1 MAWKTE
7 FRKEVLKFLESLPSE
22 QKNQIKEKINEF
34 LDSLE
39 GQKRVNL
46 DIKKLRGDWEGF
58 MRLRIGKIR
67 VIFKIYKD
75 EKIVFFYEADFRG
88 DVYK

>member
-58 MRLRIGKIR
+58 MRLRIGEIR
-67 VIFKIYKD
+67 VIFKIY
-75 EKIVFFYEADFRG
+75 
-88 DVYK
+88 

>member
-1 MAWKTE
+1 MAWKTG

-22 QKNQIKEKINEF
+22 QRNQIKEKINEF

-75 EKIVFFYEADFRG
+75 EKIVVFYEADFRG

>member
-46 DIKKLRGDWEGF
+46 DIKKLRGDW
-58 MRLRIGKIR
+58 
-67 VIFKIYKD
+67 
-75 EKIVFFYEADFRG
+75 
-88 DVYK
+88 

>member
-1 MAWKTE
+1 
-7 FRKEVLKFLESLPSE
+7 LPSE

-46 DIKKLRGDWEGF
+46 DIKKLRGDW
-58 MRLRIGKIR
+58 
-67 VIFKIYKD
+67 
-75 EKIVFFYEADFRG
+75 
-88 DVYK
+88 

>member
-1 MAWKTE
+1 
-7 FRKEVLKFLESLPSE
+7 LPSE

-34 LDSLE
+34 LESLE

-75 EKIVFFYEADFRG
+75 EKIVLFYEADFRG

>member
-22 QKNQIKEKINEF
+22 QRNQIKEKINEF

-75 EKIVFFYEADFRG
+75 EKIVVFYEADFRG